1 MKILFQTIGECLAYS
16 KLNSY
21 LVWPH
26 EVRTAKVPS
35 EIRLNWQ
42 SDEKHPSPCVKCQD
56 KMPENKNQ

>member
-1 MKILFQTIGECLAYS
+1 MKILFQSIGEYLAYS
-16 KLNSY
+16 KPNSY
-21 LVWPH
+21 LVWPN
-26 EVRTAKVPS
+26 EAGTAKFLP